1 MKKNCESLREHTIRI
16 TNFEKKNDTIDKRRI
31 WIIISSNK
39 PSHLPIKNPKTN
51 SLMMKNIKELETI
64 TFILVNIEVLY
75 IAYVINIPKEIVFTA
90 DQNVVIILS

>member
-1 MKKNCESLREHTIRI
+1 MNHNL
-16 TNFEKKNDTIDKRRI
+16 
-31 WIIISSNK
+31 NK

-51 SLMMKNIKELETI
+51 LLIMKNIKELETI

>member
-1 MKKNCESLREHTIRI
+1 M
-16 TNFEKKNDTIDKRRI
+16 
-31 WIIISSNK
+31 
-39 PSHLPIKNPKTN
+39 KNPKTN

-64 TFILVNIEVLY
+64 TFILVNLEVLY